1 MDARCS
7 PVDIQVCAQTT
18 DARTR
23 EEIFLKCFECGDPG
37 HVATSCPNIEQLGDG
52 RPMWCGTCDQRSR
65 HYYDARGRAI
75 RCQCHPLSHQLL
87 KQHSRC
93 PACKQ
98 VIYQWDPSECGHHQ
112 ETGKQ
117 WEHVETGA
125 RPVVRDEDA
134 LRAKALAQVA
144 ESRAARAIV

>member
-1 MDARCS
+1 M
-7 PVDIQVCAQTT
+7 
-18 DARTR
+18 
-23 EEIFLKCFECGDPG
+23 KCFECGDLG

-52 RPMWCGTCDQRSR
+52 RPM
-65 HYYDARGRAI
+65 
-75 RCQCHPLSHQLL
+75 
-87 KQHSRC
+87 
-93 PACKQ
+93 
-98 VIYQWDPSECGHHQ
+98 WDPSECGHHQ

-144 ESRAARAIV
+144 ESRATRAIV